1 MSGRP
6 SQIERYRGCLL
17 GLAVGDARRRGV
29 LRTLPQEI
37 ATWHTTT
44 SSPAHTST
52 TTMSVARRAL
62 RSSRGR
68 EHASSTVA
76 ARFRRAPHRNTLAEP
91 VVIGMFLQDRDTK
104 PRSFLPVFTNAMES
118 CFLRNHL
125 QNLRYPV
132 AVRSLQ
138 TAPRYPQGLCIT
150 FDVLP
155 INPRKKRVDPT
166 RLELVTSAMRGRHDT
181 LLGSSRACKIA
192 AN

>member
-29 LRTLPQEI
+29 LRRLPQEI

-104 PRSFLPVFTNAMES
+104 PRSFLPVFTNDMES

-125 QNLRYPV
+125 QNLRCPV

-138 TAPRYPQGLCIT
+138 TAPRYPQGLSIT
-150 FDVLP
+150 
-155 INPRKKRVDPT
+155 VDPT
-166 RLELVTSAMRGRHDT
+166 RLELVTSAMRGRHDG
-181 LLGSSRACKIA
+181 LLEISGLCKMPA
-192 AN
+192 K